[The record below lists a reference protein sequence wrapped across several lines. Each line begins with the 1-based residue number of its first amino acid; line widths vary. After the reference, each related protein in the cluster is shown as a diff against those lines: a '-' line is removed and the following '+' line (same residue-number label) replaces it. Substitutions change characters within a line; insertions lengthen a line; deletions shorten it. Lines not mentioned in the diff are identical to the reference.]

1 MFSLTEIIY
10 GFPCKK
16 IKFIRLSGLEGKA
29 STAKLI
35 QHILNH
41 QNIGCSIYHPKYNLT
56 KFATKQIKQNI
67 KYIISEYPHP
77 LIKKSI
83 NATVKLDIDPDKIAQ
98 KIKVTPKSLSFEY
111 KNINFVTNS
120 PFYFLVNIITV
131 AFDVCSKIGITTA
144 DFVRNIEYFPEIPGQ
159 REEITNKYKF
169 RTFLDSSKTPLA
181 IKAIL
186 HSLSL
191 IPHKKFYII
200 FGYSSFWN
208 PTFKSEIGQILIK
221 YADKIFLTSDDL
233 KNETIE
239 KISQDL
245 FGKNQQKITIITNRQ
260 DAFNEAVKAANP
272 SDFIIALGHGRKN
285 YLIQNNT
292 RFPWSEAEAFR
303 TAFRLKKQ

>member
-260 DAFNEAVKAANP
+260 DAFNEAVKTANP
-272 SDFIIALGHGRKN
+272 SDFIIALSMVEK
-285 YLIQNNT
+285 II
-292 RFPWSEAEAFR
+292 
-303 TAFRLKKQ
+303 